1 MSWDGASALLS
12 LAGGVYSKISANQ
25 QAQDLRQQGQA
36 AASQVRREGAQL
48 LGRQRVAMGKS
59 GFEVGSTSYQAL
71 QLDDAHQIELAV
83 LAKKYEYTN
92 AAKRL
97 QQQGTLSLAG
107 SVGNALYFGARGSTT
122 STSPGSLLSGTG
134 YGAGGYRAPYGTQ
147 TYGGGSDPFAMP

>member
-59 GFEVGSTSYQAL
+59 GFAVGSTSYQAL

-83 LAKKYEYTN
+83 MAKKYEYTN

-97 QQQGTLSLAG
+97 QQAGTLSLAS
-107 SVGNALYFGARGSTT
+107 SVGNALSFSSRGT
-122 STSPGSLLSGTG
+122 LLSGTG
-134 YGAGGYRAPYGTQ
+134 GWWNRNKGIPYGTQ